1 MPKPMFVWSGSA
13 WVSVAAEVESL
24 ATYATQSYADN
35 TPGIKMI
42 VPASVS
48 VGSGSGSVATQGTV
62 TFSSASSISINNC
75 FSSAY
80 DRYVINVDC
89 DSASANIDVLF
100 RLRVSGSDAAT
111 NYSYAGAGYRASGTG
126 FNPVSTSATY
136 VDIGRG
142 GASYVCHSTFQ
153 AVDPFNAV
161 PTVLLGQYGSKDS
174 ASTFIN
180 NFGAYHSDST
190 SYTGFT
196 IYPNTGTISGSVRV
210 YGYKIG

>member
-1 MPKPMFVWSGSA
+1 MPKPMYVWSGSA

-35 TPGIKMI
+35 TPAMRMI

-62 TFSSASSISINNC
+62 SFSGASSVSINNC

-89 DSASANIDVLF
+89 DSASTNIDVLF
-100 RLRVSGSDAAT
+100 RLSVSNTDAAT
-111 NYSYAGAGYRASGTG
+111 NYSYAGAGYRASGSG
-126 FNPVSTSATY
+126 FNPVSTSATS

-142 GASYVCHSTFQ
+142 GTSYACHTTFQ
-153 AVDPFNAV
+153 AIDPFIAV
-161 PTVLLGQYGSKDS
+161 PTVLLGQFGSKDS

-196 IYPNTGTISGSVRV
+196 IFPNTGTFTGNVRI
-210 YGYKIG
+210 YGYKVG